1 MKVLLEVKI
10 YILLILTSCLLL
22 MVREQVGIK
31 VFSTYILASVFG
43 IKSIG
48 CFITGKCY
56 QEVYFFLAGYAVINM
71 LFVFYYKD
79 LEKYFPKTFQRVK
92 NKREEYKQP
101 GIADNIQDKL
111 QEKKL
116 LMNMSPQ

>member
-79 LEKYFPKTFQRVK
+79 LEKYFPKTFKRLK
-92 NKREEYKQP
+92 NKREEYKQT
-101 GIADNIQDKL
+101 GIVNNIQDKN
-111 QEKKL
+111 L
-116 LMNMSPQ
+116 LMNMRT

>member
-48 CFITGKCY
+48 CFITGKC
-56 QEVYFFLAGYAVINM
+56 
-71 LFVFYYKD
+71 
-79 LEKYFPKTFQRVK
+79 
-92 NKREEYKQP
+92 
-101 GIADNIQDKL
+101 
-111 QEKKL
+111 
-116 LMNMSPQ
+116 